1 MFEPLFW
8 LKGGIFALA
17 EGDFITWVR
26 TGALNVEP
34 GLSRMFTVSVPVCPK
49 LPVTVSWNRRS
60 VSAETIGAVNSHTGV
75 FTPLKVILALV
86 GIWFQE

>member
-8 LKGGIFALA
+8 LIGGIFAVV
-17 EGDFITWVR
+17 EGDFIMGVR
-26 TGALNVEP
+26 TGALTVEP
-34 GLSRMFTVSVPVCPK
+34 GLSRMFTLSVPVCPK
-49 LPVTVSWNRRS
+49 LSVTVSRNRRS

-86 GIWFQE
+86 GI